1 MGEDLTLND
10 AAPRLG
16 VANGNVVR
24 QYIKRGVLLATKRG
38 RDWFVTQESINTYL
52 ATKPNN
58 GNHNRKYI
66 VPQKVILPRYTPL
79 PTTQTT
85 VHIRYARSFALC
97 WVTFG
102 SLEPSVSASM
112 HRCEEQGSNPSEKP
126 SPRTARAS

>member
-66 VPQKVILPRYTPL
+66 DPQKVILPR
-79 PTTQTT
+79 
-85 VHIRYARSFALC
+85 
-97 WVTFG
+97 
-102 SLEPSVSASM
+102 
-112 HRCEEQGSNPSEKP
+112 
-126 SPRTARAS
+126 